1 MSSRLCFFV
10 ILVTLKKSKD
20 KYAEAP
26 EKVNLGLIPSSSF
39 NLAVYIKRVSS
50 VFRGNDTGMTAQFQ
64 LSVEELH
71 EALLRVKNQKGCLSH
86 RRGGWGGG
94 GKQTQLWMTK
104 CA

>member
-10 ILVTLKKSKD
+10 ILLTLEKSKD

-26 EKVNLGLIPSSSF
+26 EKVNLGLIPSSSSF
-39 NLAVYIKRVSS
+39 NLAVYIKRLSS
-50 VFRGNDTGMTAQFQ
+50 VLRGNDTGMTAQFQ

-86 RRGGWGGG
+86 RQRGW
-94 GKQTQLWMTK
+94 
-104 CA
+104 